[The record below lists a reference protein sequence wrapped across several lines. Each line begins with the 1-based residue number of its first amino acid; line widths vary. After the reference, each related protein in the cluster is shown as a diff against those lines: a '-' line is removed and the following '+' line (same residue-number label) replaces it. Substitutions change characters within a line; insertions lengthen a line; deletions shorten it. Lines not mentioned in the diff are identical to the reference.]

1 MPRTGKL
8 FSRKPR
14 GFTVFECIVAM
25 FILLIGLLGVVSV
38 FSVGMNS
45 RLKAQELLI
54 SSDLATMWSDWV
66 RSRLNESKGSGG
78 AQGILHLADLD
89 KDLSGDFY
97 ADAGDL
103 HFAPPGDPR
112 NLPTFQVNVYAGYK
126 WKVEAAGGT
135 SNYRPQWMA
144 EDGSG
149 ARDWSK
155 RSDGGAALPG
165 AMGAMPK
172 DMLEVKLTIY
182 RGTRIYDFF
191 YLFSGVGLKYEKL

>member
-1 MPRTGKL
+1 MFRAGKL
-8 FSRKPR
+8 YPHNTR

-66 RSRLNESKGSGG
+66 RSRLNESKGAGG
-78 AQGILHLADLD
+78 PQGILHLGDLT

-97 ADAGDL
+97 NDVGDL

-112 NLPTFQVNVYAGYK
+112 NLPTYQVNVYSGYK
-126 WKVEAAGGT
+126 WKTDAAAGT
-135 SNYRPQWMA
+135 ASYKPQYVS

-149 ARDWSK
+149 VHDWSQ
-155 RSDGGAALPG
+155 RTDGGSALPG
-165 AMGAMPK
+165 GMGAMPRN
-172 DMLEVKLTIY
+172 LVEVKFTIY
-182 RGTRIYDFF
+182 RGTRTYDFF